1 VPAQILAS
9 CWGYNKIGIARRLR
23 LKSFTSQDPNSDYLC
38 TTKRENEMK
47 IKSTL
52 LVATVGLVSIATSS
66 IADNIKVG
74 FNVPLTGFAAADGTS
89 ALNGAKLAVEQINT
103 AGGINGDMLELGVY
117 DDQASQKESVPI
129 AQKLIESDNIT
140 LPRSLAATLGQP
152 APLLEYSKS
161 QAFHTS
167 RRMPFI
173 LISHVQGITYSAHR
187 LLAKC
192 RVVPV
197 RN

>member
-1 VPAQILAS
+1 MYILNVIKCQLNQGPRLWLFALSISGLSIFIGRARWGFRELPDQIAWDFRCRKIIDNAVPAQILAS

-52 LVATVGLVSIATSS
+52 LVATVCLVSIATSS

-89 ALNGAKLAVEQINT
+89 ALNGAKLAVE
-103 AGGINGDMLELGVY
+103 
-117 DDQASQKESVPI
+117 
-129 AQKLIESDNIT
+129 
-140 LPRSLAATLGQP
+140 
-152 APLLEYSKS
+152 
-161 QAFHTS
+161 
-167 RRMPFI
+167 
-173 LISHVQGITYSAHR
+173 
-187 LLAKC
+187 
-192 RVVPV
+192 
-197 RN
+197 